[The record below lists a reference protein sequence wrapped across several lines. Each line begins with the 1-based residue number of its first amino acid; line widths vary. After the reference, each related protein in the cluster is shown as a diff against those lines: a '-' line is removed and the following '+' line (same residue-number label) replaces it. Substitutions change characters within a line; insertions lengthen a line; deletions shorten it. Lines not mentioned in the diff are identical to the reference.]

1 MSSPTRLNFER
12 LRPFVSY
19 RISRF
24 ATQLGGC
31 TIHNLLSLRADGST
45 DIEYHPKR
53 KHYLEEIQGIIIDE
67 AMMAEY
73 ALGNNFNEGLRQ
85 IPLDSGVE
93 HAS

>member
-1 MSSPTRLNFER
+1 MTG
-12 LRPFVSY
+12 VA
-19 RISRF
+19 

-45 DIEYHPKR
+45 DIEYHPERKR
-53 KHYLEEIQGIIIDE
+53 YLEEIQGIIIDE

-73 ALGNNFNEGLRQ
+73 ALGNNFTEGLRQ